1 MPFHCESHY
10 EFSFKPITHALKAFH
25 LISVKLRSFGRFQF
39 QIMVLN
45 LNNFACM
52 GFVLVSCF
60 LVGSSH
66 FCYGIVAIFDH
77 SMGFCMSHHLSILL
91 LSYLFCRIFM
101 LILMILPRLLSF
113 ANYLGLFIVIDV
125 LSDYVCLDQLF
136 ALLMNLLAEIVLI
149 YTMDVQSLLN
159 FQVYESNYVTGL
171 ESHCHGMA
179 LDP

>member
-1 MPFHCESHY
+1 
-10 EFSFKPITHALKAFH
+10 
-25 LISVKLRSFGRFQF
+25 
-39 QIMVLN
+39 
-45 LNNFACM
+45 
-52 GFVLVSCF
+52 
-60 LVGSSH
+60 
-66 FCYGIVAIFDH
+66 
-77 SMGFCMSHHLSILL
+77 
-91 LSYLFCRIFM
+91 M

-159 FQVYESNYVTGL
+159 FQVYESNYVTVL
-171 ESHCHGMA
+171 ESHYHGMA